1 MLATPKKIRR
11 RRPRGE
17 VSVEQVQDPAIIA
30 AMLDRAGAGTAAP
43 ADFNDGAEC
52 FLMAY
57 WGDDPVGIAGLET
70 EVDAALMRPLF
81 VLETMR
87 RRGVGT
93 SLVRAVQV
101 AAHTRGA
108 RTLYAAAPATSVDYF
123 MRFGFAKVG
132 FAELVKTFGQVSML
146 RWIRSDDVSGCGGV
160 RLDISRYGLI
170 ER

>member
-1 MLATPKKIRR
+1 MFAKPKKIHR

-17 VSVEQVQDPAIIA
+17 VSVEQVHDPAVIA
-30 AMLDRAGAGTAAP
+30 AMLDMAGTTAP
-43 ADFNDGAEC
+43 ADFSNGTEC

-87 RRGVGT
+87 RRGVGA
-93 SLVRAVQV
+93 SLVRAVRV
-101 AAHTRGA
+101 AAHARGA
-108 RTLYAAAPATSVDYF
+108 RTLYAMAPATFVDYF
-123 MRFGFAKVG
+123 MRFGFAEAG

-146 RWIRSDDVSGCGGV
+146 RWIRSDDVSECGVV

>member
-11 RRPRGE
+11 RRPHGE
-17 VSVEQVQDPAIIA
+17 VSVEQVHDPAIIA
-30 AMLDRAGAGTAAP
+30 AMLDRAGTAAP

-70 EVDAALMRPLF
+70 EVDTALMRPLF
-81 VLETMR
+81 VLEAMR

-123 MRFGFAKVG
+123 MRFGFAKAG

-146 RWIRSDDVSGCGGV
+146 RWIRSDEVSGCGVV